1 VKYDFDKTFAVPS
14 HSRNGQLIDMKQIL
28 FSVPGLMSLTLGLL
42 PFTAPGAKADTEL
55 VVAADGSGQFTS
67 VQAAINAVP
76 QNTNLTNW
84 CVILI
89 KPGVYKELIYVQR
102 EKHFVRLVGE
112 DPERT
117 VLTYDLHANLPGP
130 DGKPIGTFR
139 TPSTVIDADDFVAEN
154 LTFQNSAGP
163 KGQALAVRLDGD
175 RLIFRNCRFLGW
187 QDTIFCDRGRQ
198 YYENCYVAGAVD
210 FIFGGA
216 TEFYEHCH
224 IHCLGNG
231 YITAASTPADHPFG
245 YVFSHCQITGEN
257 PDVKT
262 YLGRPWRAYASV
274 TFLNTEMSG
283 VVRPVGWNNWRD
295 PAREKTARYA
305 EFNSTGPGANP
316 SARAKWARQLTD
328 RQAAAITVEKVL
340 GGSDGWNPQSVL
352 AQLPAVDFTS
362 GSTNRTPAAKP

>member
-1 VKYDFDKTFAVPS
+1 
-14 HSRNGQLIDMKQIL
+14 M
-28 FSVPGLMSLTLGLL
+28 
-42 PFTAPGAKADTEL
+42 
-55 VVAADGSGQFTS
+55 
-67 VQAAINAVP
+67 
-76 QNTNLTNW
+76 
-84 CVILI
+84 
-89 KPGVYKELIYVQR
+89 
-102 EKHFVRLVGE
+102 
-112 DPERT
+112 
-117 VLTYDLHANLPGP
+117 LTYDLHARLPGP
-130 DGKPIGTFR
+130 DGKPISTFR

-163 KGQALAVRLDGD
+163 EGPGIGRAGWMVTAIFSATAVFSDG
-175 RLIFRNCRFLGW
+175 RTPFSCN
-187 QDTIFCDRGRQ
+187 RGRH

-257 PDVKT
+257 PGVNT

-283 VVRPVGWNNWRD
+283 VVRPVGWDNWRD

-316 SARAKWARQLTD
+316 PARVKWARQLTD

-340 GGSDGWNPQSVL
+340 GGSDDWDPQSVL
-352 AQLPAVDFTS
+352 AQLPAVNFPPD
-362 GSTNRTPAAKP
+362 STNSISTAKP